1 MSVGHDRPVPDE
13 PSPENLPRDLDAASE
28 PVGGSASGDVEGAD
42 DGPFVVPGE
51 PRPPVS
57 ARSVTTTVSLLLS
70 AILFAVLLVV
80 PTGYA
85 VSSPGPTRDVLG
97 EVDGKP
103 LITISGAKTYDSTGQ
118 LHLVTVSATGGP
130 GYPSTVTRVLSGW
143 ASRWSVAQPRE
154 VLFPPEQT
162 REQVDTAN
170 QQEMVSS
177 QENASVAALTELGY
191 EVPAT
196 LTVAGTVP
204 KSGAAGVVEKGD
216 VIVAIDGVKVPDYET
231 LLDELAK
238 ITAGDTITLT
248 VKRDGQT
255 KDLSVVTGTADD
267 GSAVIGVFI
276 DPTFDMPVDIDISID
291 GIGGPSAGTMF
302 ALGIIDKM
310 TPEDEAN
317 GVVIAGTGTMDITG
331 DVGAIGGIRQ
341 KLEGARRDGATWFLA
356 PASNCNEVVGH
367 VPDGLHVASVSTLH
381 EAREAMTA
389 IGAGKG
395 ASLPTCTS

>member
-13 PSPENLPRDLDAASE
+13 PSPENLPRDADPASQ
-28 PVGGSASGDVEGAD
+28 PVSGAD
-42 DGPFVVPGE
+42 AVPADGPFVVPGE

-103 LITISGAKTYDSTGQ
+103 LISISGAKTYDSTGQ

-143 ASRWSVAQPRE
+143 LSRWSVAQPRE
-154 VLFPPEQT
+154 VLFPPAQT
-162 REQVDTAN
+162 REQVDTEN

-196 LTVAGTVP
+196 LTVAGTVEG
-204 KSGAAGVVEKGD
+204 SGAQDVVEKGD

-248 VKRDGQT
+248 LR
-255 KDLSVVTGTADD
+255 S
-267 GSAVIGVFI
+267 
-276 DPTFDMPVDIDISID
+276 
-291 GIGGPSAGTMF
+291 
-302 ALGIIDKM
+302 
-310 TPEDEAN
+310 EAN
-317 GVVIAGTGTMDITG
+317 ASAAAGIAGALK
-331 DVGAIGGIRQ
+331 GA
-341 KLEGARRDGATWFLA
+341 DTPATDA
-356 PASNCNEVVGH
+356 NVVRFH
-367 VPDGLHVASVSTLH
+367 VPDGATALPVLLGDLTKAGID
-381 EAREAMTA
+381 A
-389 IGAGKG
+389 IGVDVNRPTLDDVFLTLTGR
-395 ASLPTCTS
+395 SLRD